1 MHLKDKGIDV
11 IIENRDR
18 PWHRYPMLA
27 VNQDTLFVKE
37 KFMPQDNQNI
47 FEIILNRIINLEYEP
62 GKLLNEKQL
71 IEEFGV
77 SRTPIREALLKL
89 SEKGFVELVPRV
101 GTYVTQIDLRNVK
114 HAYEVKKRL
123 ESLACELAAQRISDE
138 EAKQLLV
145 LADGVIQLNPQVDY
159 QAYIDFDYEFRKE
172 IRRISGN
179 PFLIEYLEDLNVKTM
194 RFVKHIEYKMEDAQW
209 YDASV
214 MEIAVAIK
222 DRDPKR
228 AGEEMDK
235 HSDIFLSELSKR
247 FFI

>member
-1 MHLKDKGIDV
+1 
-11 IIENRDR
+11 
-18 PWHRYPMLA
+18 
-27 VNQDTLFVKE
+27 
-37 KFMPQDNQNI
+37 MPQDNQNI
-47 FEIILNRIINLEYEP
+47 FDIILNRIINLEYEP

-123 ESLACELAAQRISDE
+123 ESLACELAAQRISSE
-138 EAKQLLV
+138 EADQLLI
-145 LADGVIQLNPQVDY
+145 LADEIKKLNPQVDY

-179 PFLIEYLEDLNVKTM
+179 PFLVEYLEDLNVKTM

-209 YDASV
+209 YDNSV
-214 MEIAVAIK
+214 LEIASAIK
-222 DRDPKR
+222 NKDPEK
-228 AGEEMDK
+228 AGKEMDK
-235 HSDIFLSELSKR
+235 HSDIFLEELSKR
-247 FFI
+247 FFN

>member
-1 MHLKDKGIDV
+1 
-11 IIENRDR
+11 
-18 PWHRYPMLA
+18 
-27 VNQDTLFVKE
+27 
-37 KFMPQDNQNI
+37 MPQDNQNI
-47 FEIILNRIINLEYEP
+47 FDIILNRIINLEYEP
-62 GKLLNEKQL
+62 GRLLNEKQL

-123 ESLACELAAQRISDE
+123 ESLACELAAQRISPE
-138 EAKQLLV
+138 ETESLLI
-145 LADGVIQLNPQVDY
+145 LADEIKTLNPEVDY

-179 PFLIEYLEDLNVKTM
+179 PYLIEYLEDLNVKTM

-209 YDASV
+209 YDQSV
-214 MEIAVAIK
+214 MEIADAIIN
-222 DRDPKR
+222 RDPGK
-228 AGEEMDK
+228 AGKEMDK
-235 HSDIFLSELSKR
+235 HSDIFLEELSKK
-247 FFI
+247 FFN

>member
-1 MHLKDKGIDV
+1 
-11 IIENRDR
+11 
-18 PWHRYPMLA
+18 
-27 VNQDTLFVKE
+27 
-37 KFMPQDNQNI
+37 MPQDNQNI
-47 FEIILNRIINLEYEP
+47 FDIILNRIINLEYEP
-62 GKLLNEKQL
+62 GRLLNEKQL

-123 ESLACELAAQRISDE
+123 ESLACELAAQRISPE
-138 EAKQLLV
+138 ETESLLI
-145 LADGVIQLNPQVDY
+145 LADEIKTLNPEVDY

-179 PFLIEYLEDLNVKTM
+179 PYLIEYLEDLNVKTM

-209 YDASV
+209 YDQSV
-214 MEIAVAIK
+214 MEIADAIK
-222 DRDPKR
+222 NRDPGK
-228 AGEEMDK
+228 AGKEMDK
-235 HSDIFLSELSKR
+235 HSDIFLEELSKK
-247 FFI
+247 FFN

>member
-1 MHLKDKGIDV
+1 MS
-11 IIENRDR
+11 
-18 PWHRYPMLA
+18 
-27 VNQDTLFVKE
+27 
-37 KFMPQDNQNI
+37 QDNQNI
-47 FEIILNRIINLEYEP
+47 FDIILNRIINLEYEP
-62 GKLLNEKQL
+62 GRLLNEKQL

-101 GTYVTQIDLRNVK
+101 GTYVTQIDLRHVK

-123 ESLACELAAQRISDE
+123 ESLACELAAQRASSEQAD
-138 EAKQLLV
+138 QLLN
-145 LADGVIQLNPQVDY
+145 LAVEVSALNPQDDY
-159 QAYIDFDYEFRKE
+159 EAYIDFDYKFRKE

-194 RFVKHIEYKMEDAQW
+194 RFVKHIEYKMDDASW
-209 YDASV
+209 YDSSL
-214 MEIAVAIK
+214 MNIAKAIK
-222 DRDPKR
+222 NKDPEK

-235 HSDIFLSELSKR
+235 HSDVFLEELSKR